1 MVKMKIELVDVYC
14 GNTEDVTG
22 ADEFYLL
29 GALAGGTVVKPILTK
44 PININDKQ
52 TKTFP
57 AGQTVIFEGEVP
69 QGQSVKGGIKAY
81 DEDFA
86 KDWAKYGSTVNQISG
101 AVSTVLSTFGGPQ
114 GTTAGAILGAV
125 TKGVDFFSKLDQDD
139 LLGTTELEISATGP
153 AFEERRWLMKKT
165 GSIGWSTWDY
175 TVRYRIQ
182 RS

>member
-1 MVKMKIELVDVYC
+1 MVRMKIELVNVYC

-22 ADEFYLL
+22 ADEFYLV
-29 GALAGGTVVKPILTK
+29 GALAGGTVVKPILTT

-57 AGQTVIFEGEVP
+57 TGQTVILEGDVP
-69 QGQSVKGGIKAY
+69 QGQSVKGGIKAF
-81 DEDFA
+81 DEDFG
-86 KDWAKYGSTVNQISG
+86 KDWAQYGSVVTGISG
-101 AVSTVLSTFGGPQ
+101 AVSKALATFGGPQ
-114 GTTAGAILGAV
+114 GATAGAILGAV

-153 AFEERRWLMKKT
+153 AFEERSWLMKKT

-175 TVRYRIQ
+175 TVKYRIQ

>member
-1 MVKMKIELVDVYC
+1 MKIELVDVYC

-29 GALAGGTVVKPILTK
+29 GALAAGTVVKPVLTT

-69 QGQSVKGGIKAY
+69 QGQSVKGGIQAF
-81 DEDFA
+81 DEDFG
-86 KDWAKYGSTVNQISG
+86 KDWAKYGSTVSAISA
-101 AVSTVLSTFGGPQ
+101 AVSKILSMAGPA
-114 GTTAGAILGAV
+114 GVTAGAILGAATTV
-125 TKGVDFFSKLDQDD
+125 GGILSSLDKDD
-139 LLGTTELEISATGP
+139 LLGTTQLEISPTGP

>member
-1 MVKMKIELVDVYC
+1 MVRMKIELIDVYC
-14 GNTEDVTG
+14 GNTEDVAG

-57 AGQTVIFEGEVP
+57 AGQTVLFEGEVP
-69 QGQSVKGGIKAY
+69 QGQTVKGGIKAY
-81 DEDFA
+81 DEDVA
-86 KDWAKYGSTVNQISG
+86 KDWAQYGSVVTAISG
-101 AVSTVLSTFGGPQ
+101 AVSTFLATVGGPQ
-114 GTTAGAILGAV
+114 GATAGAILGAV
-125 TKGVDFFSKLDQDD
+125 TKGVGFFSSLDKDD
-139 LLGTTELEISATGP
+139 LLGSTELEISPTGP
-153 AFEERRWLMKKT
+153 AFEERSWLMKKT

-175 TVRYRIQ
+175 KVRYRIS

>member
-1 MVKMKIELVDVYC
+1 MVKMKIELLDVYC
-14 GNTEDVTG
+14 GNTEDVAG

-57 AGQTVIFEGEVP
+57 AGQTVLFEGDVP

-101 AVSTVLSTFGGPQ
+101 AVSTLLATFGGPQ
-114 GTTAGAILGAV
+114 GATAGAILGAV

-139 LLGTTELEISATGP
+139 LLGTTELVISATGP
-153 AFEERRWLMKKT
+153 QYEERSWLMKKT
-165 GSIGWSTWDY
+165 GGIGWSTWDY
-175 TVRYRIQ
+175 KVRYRIQ

>member
-1 MVKMKIELVDVYC
+1 MTKVKIELVNVYC

-22 ADEFYLL
+22 ADEFYLF
-29 GALAGGTVVKPILTK
+29 GALVSGGVTKPILTT

-57 AGQTVIFEGEVP
+57 TGQTVIFEGEVP

-86 KDWAKYGSTVNQISG
+86 KDWAQYGSTVTAISG
-101 AVSTVLSTFGGPQ
+101 AVSTLLSATGVAA
-114 GTTAGAILGAV
+114 TAGMILSAV
-125 TKGVDFFSKLDQDD
+125 TKGVGFFSNLDKDD
-139 LLGTTELEISATGP
+139 LLGSTELEISATGP
-153 AFEERRWLMKKT
+153 RLEEQSWLMQEK
-165 GSIGWSTWDY
+165 GVIGWSTWEY
-175 TVRYRIQ
+175 RVRYRIT

>member
-1 MVKMKIELVDVYC
+1 MVRMKIELIDVYC
-14 GNTEDVTG
+14 GITEDRTG

-44 PININDKQ
+44 PISINDKQ

-57 AGQTVIFEGEVP
+57 AGESVLFEGEVP

-86 KDWAKYGSTVNQISG
+86 KDWAQYGSVVTAISG
-101 AVSTVLSTFGGPQ
+101 AVSKALAMADPQ
-114 GTTAGAILGAV
+114 GATAGAILAAV
-125 TKGVDFFSKLDQDD
+125 TTGVGFFSSLDKDD
-139 LLGTTELEISATGP
+139 LLGTTELEISATGS
-153 AFEERRWLMKKT
+153 AFEERSWRMRYT
-165 GSIGWSTWDY
+165 GPAYICKGEY
-175 TVRYRIQ
+175 TVRYRIS